1 MQQCITGLGETA
13 LGLPRLRSG
22 LYRSH
27 QGDGQGRE
35 QHDGDRG
42 GRGGGPGPA
51 GGLQPGDSAATNST
65 MQMSPRQTILS
76 YGTFGM
82 WGALL
87 AGGRTVISAT
97 AVNTKVMLSNIGNFV

>member
-1 MQQCITGLGETA
+1 
-13 LGLPRLRSG
+13 
-22 LYRSH
+22 
-27 QGDGQGRE
+27 
-35 QHDGDRG
+35 
-42 GRGGGPGPA
+42 
-51 GGLQPGDSAATNST
+51 

-97 AVNTKVMLSNIGNFV
+97 AANTKVMLSNIGNFV